1 MHAVGKVFMGI
12 GVFVI
17 IGGVLLMVI
26 GGENIEDAGEKFN
39 ELEEYE
45 LEQVTSGTITIDDKD
60 GYGDLGLTFYVQ
72 GDYTDFDNNGVWD
85 HCDSTEITITEK
97 PSTNSDW
104 DESKNGDFYFE
115 VYEGQGCNAN
125 EDNEDNDRS
134 NQGLIKVGRACLAC
148 YSGEISFTS
157 NVEVWVVYDDDLV
170 GKALE
175 GIGEAIGGG
184 LQGAAGF
191 MGICCG
197 VGVFGF
203 GLILGLLVNNNE
215 QKVIVQNTGMP
226 MNNMMMQQ
234 PNQTMMTQPVY
245 QKNYADIPV
254 EPQTTIQQ
262 PQNEG
267 FWNQEEP
274 KNPF

>member
-1 MHAVGKVFMGI
+1 MIQSIVRLLLEKKSALSRIKKTSGIKSDCTFLLYNTVISELQSRGSMHAVGKVFMGI

-45 LEQVTSGTITIDDKD
+45 LEQVTSGSITIDDKD

-148 YSGEISFTS
+148 YSGDISFTS
-157 NVEVWVVYDDDLV
+157 NVDVWVVHDDDL
-170 GKALE
+170 
-175 GIGEAIGGG
+175 
-184 LQGAAGF
+184 
-191 MGICCG
+191 
-197 VGVFGF
+197 
-203 GLILGLLVNNNE
+203 
-215 QKVIVQNTGMP
+215 
-226 MNNMMMQQ
+226 
-234 PNQTMMTQPVY
+234 
-245 QKNYADIPV
+245 
-254 EPQTTIQQ
+254 
-262 PQNEG
+262 
-267 FWNQEEP
+267 
-274 KNPF
+274 

>member
-17 IGGVLLMVI
+17 LGGVLLMVI

-45 LEQVTSGTITIDDKD
+45 LEQVTSGTITIYDKD
-60 GYGDLGLTFYVQ
+60 GVGDLGLTFYVQ
-72 GDYTDFDNNGVWD
+72 GEYTDFDNNGVWD

-104 DESKNGDFYFE
+104 DESKDGDFYFE
-115 VYEGQGCNAN
+115 VDSQNCDAN
-125 EDNEDNDRS
+125 EDNKDEERS
-134 NQGLIKVGRACLAC
+134 DQGLIKIGRACLAC
-148 YSGEISFTS
+148 YSGDISFTS
-157 NVEVWVVYDDDLV
+157 NAEVWVVYDDELV

-197 VGVFGF
+197 VVVFGF
-203 GLILGLLVNNNE
+203 GLILGLLVNNQ
-215 QKVIVQNTGMP
+215 QKVIVQNAGMP
-226 MNNMMMQQ
+226 MNNVMMQA
-234 PNQTMMTQPVY
+234 NQTTMTQPVY
-245 QKNYADIPV
+245 QKNYADVPV
-254 EPQTTIQQ
+254 QPQTTIQQ
-262 PQNEG
+262 PQGDN